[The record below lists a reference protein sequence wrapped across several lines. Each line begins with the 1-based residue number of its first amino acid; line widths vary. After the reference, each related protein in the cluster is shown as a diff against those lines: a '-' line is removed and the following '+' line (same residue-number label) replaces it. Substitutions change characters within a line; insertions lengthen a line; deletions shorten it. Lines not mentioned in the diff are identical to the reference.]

1 MEVDEEEVL
10 RTFVNWLQLLE
21 QRSNNVIQFV
31 DNFDFMCIDHHHL
44 LLLLL
49 LLLFADYLTDLA
61 ASCRDGS
68 ADVVASRDFKLLL
81 LLLLQILQQI

>member
-1 MEVDEEEVL
+1 
-10 RTFVNWLQLLE
+10 
-21 QRSNNVIQFV
+21 
-31 DNFDFMCIDHHHL
+31 MCIDHHHFL

-49 LLLFADYLTDLA
+49 LLLVLLFADYLTDLA

-68 ADVVASRDFKLLL
+68 ADVVASRDFM

>member
-1 MEVDEEEVL
+1 
-10 RTFVNWLQLLE
+10 
-21 QRSNNVIQFV
+21 
-31 DNFDFMCIDHHHL
+31 MCIDHHHFL

-49 LLLFADYLTDLA
+49 LVLLFADYLTDLA

-68 ADVVASRDFKLLL
+68 ADVVASRDFM

>member
-1 MEVDEEEVL
+1 
-10 RTFVNWLQLLE
+10 
-21 QRSNNVIQFV
+21 
-31 DNFDFMCIDHHHL
+31 MCIDHHHL

-68 ADVVASRDFKLLL
+68 ADVVASRDFMLL

>member
-1 MEVDEEEVL
+1 MAPIIIA
-10 RTFVNWLQLLE
+10 
-21 QRSNNVIQFV
+21 RSNNVVQFV
-31 DNFDFMCIDHHHL
+31 GTFDFMCIDHYHFLL

-68 ADVVASRDFKLLL
+68 ADVVASRDFMLL